1 MTKRQGYK
9 RNLLPH
15 HKNKVQEG
23 RNHTLVILECRTTEA
38 GVEGRPITAVE
49 VGEAVGQVEEV
60 EVVVVEVGVDGYGVI
75 HHPLLVMLPTLVP
88 TPIRTGGRDRN
99 NKMGLDGTN
108 GSALLNERKE
118 RFK

>member
-38 GVEGRPITAVE
+38 VVEGRPITA
-49 VGEAVGQVEEV
+49 
-60 EVVVVEVGVDGYGVI
+60 VEVGVDGYGVI